1 MRPLTDLH
9 CHLLPGIDD
18 GAQTLEDTA
27 ALLDAAV
34 DQGVSEIVFTPHF
47 YPERNDV
54 QTFLR
59 ERESALDRAV
69 PLAEARGIRWRVGA
83 EVRITPFLAELPLE
97 ALAFSGTRYLLL
109 ELDFDHEPFDVR
121 GVILRLRGK
130 GYTPILAH
138 VERYPYVEQD
148 PELLYAW
155 VKAGA
160 LAQMNAGAILHD
172 GKTKKRL
179 EQYARHNLVHVL
191 ASDAHS
197 MERRAPDLA
206 EGYRALGADLAE
218 RLQENAQCIFAG
230 EPIERRPPEHV
241 KRRFG
246 FWA

>member
-1 MRPLTDLH
+1 MNALTDLH

-18 GAQTLEDTA
+18 GAQTLDDTA

-34 DQGVSEIVFTPHF
+34 EQGVSEFVFTPHF
-47 YPERNDV
+47 YPERTDV

-59 ERESALDRAV
+59 ERESALGRTA
-69 PLAEARGIRWRVGA
+69 PLLEARGIRWRVGA
-83 EVRITPFLAELPLE
+83 EIRITPFLAELPLE
-97 ALAFSGTRYLLL
+97 ELAFSGTRYLLL

-121 GVILRLRGK
+121 GVILRLRDK

-148 PELLYAW
+148 PELLYEW
-155 VKAGA
+155 VKVGA

-172 GKTKKRL
+172 GKAKKRL
-179 EQYARHNLVHVL
+179 EQYARRNLVHVL

-197 MERRAPDLA
+197 MERRAPNLA
-206 EGYRALGADLAE
+206 EGYRALPADLAE

-230 EPIERRPPEHV
+230 EPIERRTPERA

-246 FWA
+246 LWA